1 MLGFNMGTGLAGII
15 ALVLVIWV
23 IYDVLAN
30 NRRASTVM
38 KIVWIV
44 CAIVFSWTVVVVP
57 A

>member
-1 MLGFNMGTGLAGII
+1 MGTGLAGII